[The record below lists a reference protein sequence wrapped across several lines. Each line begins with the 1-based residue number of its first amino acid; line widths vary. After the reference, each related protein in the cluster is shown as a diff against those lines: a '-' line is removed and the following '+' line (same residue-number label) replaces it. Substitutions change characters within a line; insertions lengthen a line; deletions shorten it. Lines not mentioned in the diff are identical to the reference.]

1 MTRRKNF
8 IVSVILV
15 VFSIICFLS
24 GVGSICVQYILKAKE
39 TVNEDYVPSKALGR
53 VLYISSYDPG
63 YVISSLQAA
72 GIKDRFAKNHV
83 LFETFYM
90 DTGEYPSED
99 EGLSVLWECSFS
111 SYENWNG
118 PYISKPLP
126 KDPWGNDYVYT
137 VPGENGLA
145 WKIMSLGKDGKEGG
159 AGYDSDITSS

>member
-1 MTRRKNF
+1 MRNKKEKFLLDGWTF
-8 IVSVILV
+8 VETMVVMAIVLVLTASVG
-15 VFSIICFLS
+15 FS
-24 GVGSICVQYILKAKE
+24 SIKQLDKAKVVTAKTQIE
-39 TVNEDYVPSKALGR
+39 LFSVAL
-53 VLYISSYDPG
+53 
-63 YVISSLQAA
+63 
-72 GIKDRFAKNHV
+72 
-83 LFETFYM
+83 ETFYM

>member
-1 MTRRKNF
+1 MRNKKEKFLLDGWTF
-8 IVSVILV
+8 VETMVVMAIVLVLTASVG
-15 VFSIICFLS
+15 FS
-24 GVGSICVQYILKAKE
+24 SIKQLDKAKVVTAKTQIE
-39 TVNEDYVPSKALGR
+39 LFSVAL
-53 VLYISSYDPG
+53 
-63 YVISSLQAA
+63 
-72 GIKDRFAKNHV
+72 
-83 LFETFYM
+83 ETFYM

-159 AGYDSDITSS
+159 AEYHILCRNSNRSSV

>member
-1 MTRRKNF
+1 MRNKKEKFLLDGWTF
-8 IVSVILV
+8 VETMVVMAIVLVLTASVG
-15 VFSIICFLS
+15 FSSLK
-24 GVGSICVQYILKAKE
+24 QLDKAKVVTAKTQIE
-39 TVNEDYVPSKALGR
+39 LFSVAL
-53 VLYISSYDPG
+53 
-63 YVISSLQAA
+63 
-72 GIKDRFAKNHV
+72 
-83 LFETFYM
+83 ETFYM

>member
-1 MTRRKNF
+1 MRNKKEKFLLDGWTF
-8 IVSVILV
+8 VETMVVMAIVLVLTASVG
-15 VFSIICFLS
+15 FS
-24 GVGSICVQYILKAKE
+24 SIKQLDKAKVVTAKTQIE
-39 TVNEDYVPSKALGR
+39 LFSVAL
-53 VLYISSYDPG
+53 
-63 YVISSLQAA
+63 
-72 GIKDRFAKNHV
+72 
-83 LFETFYM
+83 ETFYM

-99 EGLSVLWECSFS
+99 ECLSVLWECSFS

>member
-1 MTRRKNF
+1 MRNKKEKFLLDGWTF
-8 IVSVILV
+8 VETMVVMAIVLVLTASVG
-15 VFSIICFLS
+15 FS
-24 GVGSICVQYILKAKE
+24 SIKQLDKAKVVTAKTQIE
-39 TVNEDYVPSKALGR
+39 LFSVAL
-53 VLYISSYDPG
+53 
-63 YVISSLQAA
+63 
-72 GIKDRFAKNHV
+72 
-83 LFETFYM
+83 ETFYM

-99 EGLSVLWECSFS
+99 EGLSVLWECSFP

>member
-1 MTRRKNF
+1 MRNKKEKFLLDGWTF
-8 IVSVILV
+8 VETMVVMAIVLVLTASVG
-15 VFSIICFLS
+15 FS
-24 GVGSICVQYILKAKE
+24 SIKQLDKAKVVTAKTQIE
-39 TVNEDYVPSKALGR
+39 LFSVAL
-53 VLYISSYDPG
+53 
-63 YVISSLQAA
+63 
-72 GIKDRFAKNHV
+72 
-83 LFETFYM
+83 ETFYM

-159 AGYDSDITSS
+159 AGYDSDIT

>member
-1 MTRRKNF
+1 MRNKKKKFLLDGWTF
-8 IVSVILV
+8 VETMVVMAIVLVLTASVG
-15 VFSIICFLS
+15 FS
-24 GVGSICVQYILKAKE
+24 SIKQLDKAKVVTAKTQIE
-39 TVNEDYVPSKALGR
+39 LFSVAL
-53 VLYISSYDPG
+53 
-63 YVISSLQAA
+63 
-72 GIKDRFAKNHV
+72 
-83 LFETFYM
+83 ETFYM

-159 AGYDSDITSS
+159 AGYDSDIASS

>member
-1 MTRRKNF
+1 MRNKKKKFLLDGWTF
-8 IVSVILV
+8 VETMVVMAIVLVLTASVG
-15 VFSIICFLS
+15 FS
-24 GVGSICVQYILKAKE
+24 SIKQLDKAKVVTAKTQIE
-39 TVNEDYVPSKALGR
+39 LFSVAL
-53 VLYISSYDPG
+53 
-63 YVISSLQAA
+63 
-72 GIKDRFAKNHV
+72 
-83 LFETFYM
+83 ETFYM

-118 PYISKPLP
+118 PYISKPWP

>member
-1 MTRRKNF
+1 MRNKKKKFLLDGWTF
-8 IVSVILV
+8 VETMVVMAIVLVLTASVG
-15 VFSIICFLS
+15 FS
-24 GVGSICVQYILKAKE
+24 SIKQLDKAKVVTAKTQIE
-39 TVNEDYVPSKALGR
+39 LFSVAL
-53 VLYISSYDPG
+53 
-63 YVISSLQAA
+63 
-72 GIKDRFAKNHV
+72 
-83 LFETFYM
+83 ETFYM

>member
-1 MTRRKNF
+1 MRNKKEKFLLDGWTF
-8 IVSVILV
+8 VETMVVMAIVLVLTASVG
-15 VFSIICFLS
+15 FS
-24 GVGSICVQYILKAKE
+24 SIKQLDKAKVVTAKTQIE
-39 TVNEDYVPSKALGR
+39 LFSV
-53 VLYISSYDPG
+53 
-63 YVISSLQAA
+63 SL
-72 GIKDRFAKNHV
+72 
-83 LFETFYM
+83 ETFYM

>member
-1 MTRRKNF
+1 MRNKKEKFLLDGWTF
-8 IVSVILV
+8 VETMVVMAIVLVLTASVGFSSIKQLDKSKV
-15 VFSIICFLS
+15 VTAKTQIELFS
-24 GVGSICVQYILKAKE
+24 V
-39 TVNEDYVPSKALGR
+39 AL
-53 VLYISSYDPG
+53 
-63 YVISSLQAA
+63 
-72 GIKDRFAKNHV
+72 
-83 LFETFYM
+83 ETFYM